1 MSETVDRIVAASTL
15 PLSIVIVGVGGA
27 DFKNMVSTRAR
38 HNIYLFF
45 CTTTGYCAQHH
56 VNREFPVIS
65 YMYAFISNC
74 CVTA

>member
-27 DFKNMVSTRAR
+27 NFTNMVSARTR

-45 CTTTGYCAQHH
+45 CTTTG
-56 VNREFPVIS
+56 
-65 YMYAFISNC
+65 
-74 CVTA
+74 